1 MPLHK
6 RIKEE
11 KTNYYCPD
19 RSKHFRSIIE
29 EILTDASNFDHV
41 AKQLWMRKLWK
52 YPAIESDRRVLAPNK
67 GTLAAQHSRLGGD
80 AKSPLILQARKTP

>member
-1 MPLHK
+1 MPLYK

-41 AKQLWMRKLWK
+41 AKQL
-52 YPAIESDRRVLAPNK
+52 
-67 GTLAAQHSRLGGD
+67 
-80 AKSPLILQARKTP
+80 